1 LYGTAIADTST
12 FLYLYGTATGYH
24 S

>member
-1 LYGTAIADTST
+1 LYGTAIAYILI
-12 FLYLYGTATGYH
+12 FLYLYGIATGWH